1 MRGVVGL
8 AAVVV
13 ILACTGCAAPGFSE
27 SELASQTQV
36 VQQAAPSSATPVVTV
51 TPSAAVA
58 QASATVIPSPW
69 PTTKQPVPVGTEV
82 GGGEV
87 VGSGPCELVAVDEV
101 TVYERPHIAAEVFGT
116 MVEGF
121 RVQPQARTADGWWG
135 FDPAVAQ
142 AANVG
147 VFRLRWVQETAAV
160 RLEGSCGEVPE
171 VVAPPP
177 GVCFTMPMED
187 VQVLASPDPSAEV
200 VATLGPGDYAEVL
213 GTSTDGWAQVDLAS
227 GSTGL
232 AIRGWV
238 PVGTLNM
245 NGPCENLPTF
255 EPQ

>member
-1 MRGVVGL
+1 MRRLVGF

-13 ILACTGCAAPGFSE
+13 ILACTGCAALGFSE
-27 SELASQTQV
+27 SEVASQTQV
-36 VQQAAPSSATPVVTV
+36 VQQAAVSSATPV
-51 TPSAAVA
+51 TPATYAEAAA
-58 QASATVIPSPW
+58 RASATVVPSPS
-69 PTTKQPVPVGTEV
+69 PTTTQPVPVGTEV
-82 GGGEV
+82 GGGGV

-101 TVYERPHIAAEVFGT
+101 TVYDRPHITAAVFGT

-135 FDPAVAQ
+135 FDPGVAQ

-147 VFRLRWVQETAAV
+147 VFRLRWVQETASV

-171 VVAPPP
+171 VMAPPP

-187 VQVLASPDPSAEV
+187 VLVLASPDPSAKV

-227 GSTGL
+227 GSMGL

-238 PVGTLNM
+238 EAGTLNM
-245 NGPCENLPTF
+245 NGPCENLPTV